1 MKIKSITAREIL
13 DSRAIPTVEATVMLD
28 DGSRHTASVPSGA
41 STGAHEA
48 HEKRDGDSFRYNGK
62 GVLSAVTN
70 VNEIISP
77 ALVGR
82 EADELNSHDA
92 IMIALDGSINKSNLG
107 ANAILSVSFAL
118 SRAAAHSHGMPLY
131 KYIGGA
137 HKVRLPVPMMNILN
151 GGAHS
156 RNNIDIQEFMIVPH
170 GAASFSDAV
179 RMGAE
184 VYSSLKRLLESKK
197 LYTAVGDEG
206 GFAPMLE
213 SDKDALSLM
222 CDAIER
228 AGYKAGEEISL
239 ALDVASSEWYEG
251 GAYRLPKRGIT
262 MTADELA
269 AYVMGLVDSFPII
282 SVEDGMAEDDIAGW
296 QTLTK
301 SLKAKG
307 TFLVG
312 DDLFVTNTDRIKM
325 GIEKRIAN
333 AVLIKPNQI
342 GTLTETAE
350 AISLAAESGYETVM
364 SHRSGETEDTIIAD
378 LSVGFGTRFIKTGAP
393 ARSER
398 VAKYNRLMAI
408 EREIFSSEY
417 GF

>member
-239 ALDVASSEWYEG
+239 ALDVASSEWY
-251 GAYRLPKRGIT
+251 
-262 MTADELA
+262 
-269 AYVMGLVDSFPII
+269 
-282 SVEDGMAEDDIAGW
+282 
-296 QTLTK
+296 
-301 SLKAKG
+301 
-307 TFLVG
+307 
-312 DDLFVTNTDRIKM
+312 
-325 GIEKRIAN
+325 
-333 AVLIKPNQI
+333 
-342 GTLTETAE
+342 
-350 AISLAAESGYETVM
+350 
-364 SHRSGETEDTIIAD
+364 
-378 LSVGFGTRFIKTGAP
+378 
-393 ARSER
+393 
-398 VAKYNRLMAI
+398 
-408 EREIFSSEY
+408 
-417 GF
+417 